1 MARKKSD
8 FIIIEHLRKDKM
20 LIIPAIDIK
29 MGRCVRLL
37 QGRIDSETVFSD
49 NPSAMAARWESEG
62 AELLHIVDLDG
73 AFEKSPQNIDVVKS
87 IVDRVG
93 IPVQLGGGIRTMDS
107 VSMYLDLGV
116 SRVILG
122 TEAIQNPSFVY
133 DACQRYPWKIVVG
146 IDARGGMVAIDGWTE
161 TTKRQAIDVAAE
173 FEGHGLAAI
182 VFTDINKDGMQR
194 GVNIDATRQLAKS
207 VSIPVIASGGVSSID
222 DIKMLLPLEDV
233 GVQGVITGRALYSGE
248 LDLKQ
253 AIEISR
259 T

>member
-1 MARKKSD
+1 
-8 FIIIEHLRKDKM
+8 M
-20 LIIPAIDIK
+20 LIIPAVDIK

-37 QGRIDSETVFSD
+37 QGRKDSETVFSD

-73 AFEKSPQNIDVVKS
+73 AFEKSPQNIEVIKD
-87 IVDRVG
+87 IVDRVE
-93 IPVQLGGGIRTMDS
+93 IPVQLGGGIRTMGS
-107 VSMYLDLGV
+107 ITMYLDLGV

-133 DACQRYPWKIVVG
+133 DACLRYPGKIVVG
-146 IDARGGMVAIDGWTE
+146 IDARDGKVAIDGWTE
-161 TTKRQAIDVAAE
+161 TTKRLAIDVAE
-173 FEGHGLAAI
+173 VFEGQGVAAI
-182 VFTDINKDGMQR
+182 VFTDINKDGMQS
-194 GVNIDATRQLAKS
+194 GVNIDATRQLAQS
-207 VSIPVIASGGVSSID
+207 VSIPVIASGGVSSIN
-222 DIKMLLPLEDV
+222 DIKALLPLEEV

>member
-1 MARKKSD
+1 
-8 FIIIEHLRKDKM
+8 M
-20 LIIPAIDIK
+20 LIIPAVDIK

-37 QGRIDSETVFSD
+37 QGRKDSETVFSD
-49 NPSAMAARWESEG
+49 NPSAMATKWESEG

-73 AFEKSPQNIDVVKS
+73 AFEKSPQNIEVVKG
-87 IVDRVG
+87 IVDRVE

-107 VSMYLDLGV
+107 VAMYLDLGV

-133 DACQRYPWKIVVG
+133 DACQRYPGKIVVG
-146 IDARGGMVAIDGWTE
+146 IDARDGMVAIDGWTE
-161 TTKRQAIDVAAE
+161 TTKRQAIDVAEE
-173 FEGHGLAAI
+173 FEGQGVAAI

-194 GVNIDATRQLAKS
+194 GVNIDATRQLAQS

-222 DIKMLLPLEDV
+222 DIKTLLPLEEL

-259 T
+259 A